1 MRVERDP
8 VWNGLRGLFEAS
20 ADGHYTL
27 PAGLVELRG
36 ALGRVEDTPVPAAK
50 TSEAVEGERL
60 ARAVVE
66 AARGGKA
73 LPGDAG
79 ALHRARQ
86 QEEDA
91 ADLRTAYGAALL
103 ELRAALVDAVSAD
116 AEEIVTLHLRP
127 AHREVMEQAREAGAV
142 LEAAGI
148 AAPDVDVDAGYLRS
162 SDEARAAALTLDDLC
177 RRYAAVRDALRR
189 LPLGEPQL
197 DPGWFG
203 ELRNSV
209 ELLGGAELIQRQHM
223 QPAVGLATLLP
234 TGRRARLLFL
244 SSAAAGAWL
253 PTPAE
258 QDGRWREVFGEQVAG
273 RMSPA
278 LLKVG

>member
-91 ADLRTAYGAALL
+91 ADLRTAYG
-103 ELRAALVDAVSAD
+103 
-116 AEEIVTLHLRP
+116 T
-127 AHREVMEQAREAGAV
+127 AV
-142 LEAAGI
+142 L
-148 AAPDVDVDAGYLRS
+148 
-162 SDEARAAALTLDDLC
+162 T
-177 RRYAAVRDALRR
+177 
-189 LPLGEPQL
+189 
-197 DPGWFG
+197 
-203 ELRNSV
+203 
-209 ELLGGAELIQRQHM
+209 
-223 QPAVGLATLLP
+223 
-234 TGRRARLLFL
+234 
-244 SSAAAGAWL
+244 
-253 PTPAE
+253 
-258 QDGRWREVFGEQVAG
+258 
-273 RMSPA
+273 
-278 LLKVG
+278 